1 MTRAR
6 IHQATTVAALPLA
19 LRKALATSQRV
30 VLPGVGIFWVS
41 ERPARNVR
49 NPATKALMR
58 LPATREVRFR
68 AVKAMRK
75 AVAL

>member
-1 MTRAR
+1 MKRAR

-19 LRKALATSQRV
+19 LRKALATAQRV
-30 VLPGVGIFWVS
+30 TLPGVGIFWVT

-49 NPATKALMR
+49 NPETRELMR

-68 AVKAMRK
+68 AVLSMRR